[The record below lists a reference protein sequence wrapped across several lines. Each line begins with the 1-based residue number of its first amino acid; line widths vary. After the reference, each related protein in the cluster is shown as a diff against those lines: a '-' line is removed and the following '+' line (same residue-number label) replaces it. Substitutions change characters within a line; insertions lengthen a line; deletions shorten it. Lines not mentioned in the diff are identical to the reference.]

1 MNRKRL
7 SILVVL
13 ALLMLSSMGIAQA
26 KTQIELWF
34 PPGNDIAQNMQPT
47 VDRFNATHPDIEA
60 VLVPKDPAPAAVLT
74 AAAGDVAPNI
84 IFGAHSWAPTYAA
97 NGLLVDLWPYI
108 IRDGLEAEY
117 RSDFFPGAL
126 ATGNTYKEQLV
137 GLPML
142 LQVEALYYQPSVLA
156 QSGVAVPEEGWTW
169 DDLAEMAQK
178 MTRTDGAGNVTTY
191 GAGSTTA
198 QNMAIMF
205 LIQNGATIWNEETYR
220 SSVKNPEYRE
230 AIEYLY
236 DLAQRNVVHMG
247 QDVHLSTTEIRD
259 AFLNGQVGIHQDGT
273 YRLPLIETNNPDV
286 RVLPLPRRDANAQPS
301 TMLTLRNVSVM
312 RSKDSAKEQAAWTF
326 LRWLME
332 ADNLAQASVDISA
345 LAGRP
350 SLIEHP
356 VYAEYIERSPH
367 LMAFAT
373 LLAPYS
379 TGVGFTGIPGRDE
392 IFSQGFTPLTVQM
405 LKGELPVTAYIDQ
418 LDQVVEEVLS
428 EYR

>member
-1 MNRKRL
+1 MIRKRV
-7 SILVVL
+7 SVVVVL
-13 ALLMLSSMGIAQA
+13 AILLLSIMGVAQA

-34 PPGNDIAQNMQPT
+34 PPGNDVAQNMEPT
-47 VDRFNATHPDIEA
+47 VERFNAAHPDIEA
-60 VLVPKDPAPAAVLT
+60 VLVAKDPTPSAVLT
-74 AAAGDVAPNI
+74 AAAGDVAPNV
-84 IFGAHSWAPTYAA
+84 IFGAHSWAPTYAS

-117 RSDFFPGAL
+117 RQDFFPGAL
-126 ATGNTYKEQLV
+126 VTGNTYKEQLV

-142 LQVEALYYQPSVLA
+142 LQIEALYYQPSILQ
-156 QSGVAVPEEGWTW
+156 QSGVAVPQEGWTW
-169 DDLAEMAQK
+169 DDFAEMAQK

-220 SSVKNPEYRE
+220 SSVKDPEYRE
-230 AIEYLY
+230 AVEYLY
-236 DLAQRNVVHMG
+236 DLAQRDILYMG
-247 QDVHLSTTEIRD
+247 QDVHRSTGEIRD
-259 AFLNGQVGIHQDGT
+259 AFLNGQVAIHQDGT
-273 YRLPLIETNNPDV
+273 YRLPMIENNNPDV
-286 RVLPLPRRDANAQPS
+286 RVLPLPRRSANAQPA

-312 RSKDSAKEQAAWTF
+312 QSRDAAKVQAAWTF
-326 LRWLME
+326 VKWLME
-332 ADNLAQASVDISA
+332 ADNLAEASVAISA

-350 SLIEHP
+350 SLIQHP
-356 VYAEYIERSPH
+356 AYADYIERSPH

-373 LLAPYS
+373 LLAPHS
-379 TGVGFTGIPGRDE
+379 TGVGFTGIPGRNE

-405 LKGELPVTAYIDQ
+405 LKGELPVPAYIDQ
-418 LDQVVEEVLS
+418 LDQVVDEVLS